1 MFAIVAGVVSQD
13 LLIYVQISLWERYLD
28 AVLVQRVIYDFLD
41 SSRNDEL
48 LFDKHPNADFQV
60 DTALSKLAEGDCDW
74 DIRVC
79 QHLSVLSFLM
89 AKRLQS
95 LDDELT
101 NLLDIGSISHS
112 DRNPDEFV
120 AVVSR
125 HILEGLAEESAV
137 QESNHA
143 AVIRD
148 DLCALIGDALHF
160 SCNSVTL
167 NIVANMNSARHEAD
181 SIEEVLQDTL
191 HGKAKTRSQ
200 TCAHNAYAISGNTE
214 KNEHDDNVKAPA
226 KNADDVAGQR
236 LVDGFAASGILFPV
250 VKVETSQSIVD
261 IAENEVECRSH
272 ADSEERNA
280 NQIRLIDNV
289 ASENLSAKTR
299 HLENLGRPIYADK
312 Y

>member
-28 AVLVQRVIYDFLD
+28 AILVQRVIYDFLD
-41 SSRNDEL
+41 SSRDDEL

-60 DTALSKLAEGDCDW
+60 DTALAKFAEGDCDW

-148 DLCALIGDALHF
+148 DLCALIGDAFHF

-167 NIVANMNSARHEAD
+167 NIVANMNSARHKAD

-200 TCAHNAYAISGNTE
+200 TCAHNA
-214 KNEHDDNVKAPA
+214 
-226 KNADDVAGQR
+226 
-236 LVDGFAASGILFPV
+236 
-250 VKVETSQSIVD
+250 
-261 IAENEVECRSH
+261 
-272 ADSEERNA
+272 
-280 NQIRLIDNV
+280 
-289 ASENLSAKTR
+289 
-299 HLENLGRPIYADK
+299 
-312 Y
+312 